1 MQFYLILRASLILKP
16 RFLRKVL
23 RSPLQISSKRLK
35 TMEDKTFDYDR
46 GREVSESPSPSKY
59 YRNTSLCQYL
69 IFFKYHYHKRKSK
82 EPLQMLINT
91 AI

>member
-35 TMEDKTFDYDR
+35 TMGDKTIDYDR
-46 GREVSESPSPSKY
+46 GREVSESPSPSKD
-59 YRNTSLCQYL
+59 YRN
-69 IFFKYHYHKRKSK
+69 IF
-82 EPLQMLINT
+82 PC
-91 AI
+91 